1 MSKRAT
7 IPYALLL
14 LMVLTLAAVVWGT
27 GESLARY
34 ENTATWNTFVQ
45 PTTGETVS
53 SDWLQPV
60 GGEEIVILLGELT
73 QPQEITV
80 TLQST
85 EDVTGQLTWSTD
97 RPDHLTV
104 TCEAGADLALAKDQP
119 ATVVLTVSPTEAA
132 LNMPR
137 ETMTAHV
144 TVNWNDT
151 LTGRFRMVLP
161 AVAEMPEE
169 PAQGEEPEQQE
180 PAEGEVQEEVQEPEE
195 TPQAA
200 AVTVSTIPHFVPDGM
215 LPVKVTATAGV
226 TAVRLGLTDGQEMQ
240 PFPAGTKYRLDGESC
255 MLYRDSV
262 IELTAAEEGT
272 AVQLDFSR
280 TDITEGQVLQL
291 MAEGSGEELL
301 PGTATV
307 QTTAD
312 VAQTVLPQQP
322 VLTDKAAVELA
333 LPVQWKDY
341 ALTYTVEQLVLQA
354 DEQQTEQKIYVP
366 VEDPEVGALRVRL
379 ADSETEWKL
388 VLETGDTLPAAG
400 TYRIVWKWTYEG
412 MDFGETRTYF
422 FINYLAQTIETEQTG
437 GAEQ

>member
-34 ENTATWNTFVQ
+34 ESTATWNTFVQ
-45 PTTGETVS
+45 PAAGETVS

-60 GGEEIVILLGELT
+60 GGEEIAILLGELT

-137 ETMTAHV
+137 EAMTAHV

-180 PAEGEVQEEVQEPEE
+180 PAEGEVQEEVQEP
-195 TPQAA
+195 QAA

-215 LPVKVTATAGV
+215 LPVKVTASAGV
-226 TAVRLGLTDGQEMQ
+226 TAVRLGLTDGQGMQ

-272 AVQLDFSR
+272 SVQLDFSQVN
-280 TDITEGQVLQL
+280 ITEGQVLQL

-366 VEDPEVGALRVRL
+366 VEDTEGGALRVRL